1 MRKRLNGQWILGLV
15 LMLIILLTACG
26 QNAEKKWQEQY
37 DLGVRYLSE
46 GNYEE
51 AIIAFTAAIEIDP
64 KRYEAYEYL
73 INSYIN
79 MQEFSNARMCL
90 LNGLDNTE
98 SQELLAQAKEL
109 GWYVPN
115 PDDEVEWHDK
125 TFEEMLRQ
133 GLGKPNGSIFVR
145 ELEQIESLT
154 ILGNTHI
161 YINEESNHTWTSPQ
175 VGLHYYTVDG
185 VDYYEQGQITSLQDL
200 MWFPN
205 LKTLTVDANQ
215 ITDLAPLAGCPAL
228 EELSLNCN
236 NIDDIS
242 PLAALTEL
250 KSLALRYNRIQDI
263 SSVSQMT
270 KLTYLGVSANQIYDI
285 SSLKFLTNLENL
297 NLWNNQIT
305 DISAIA
311 PLTALTVLRI
321 SDNQISDISPLAGMT
336 KLKYLSISNN
346 QISDITPLSGLEKL
360 ETLHTSGNR
369 IRNWSPIT
377 HLPEGVVT
385 GMNQQN

>member
-1 MRKRLNGQWILGLV
+1 MRRSLSIAISIILSVLV
-15 LMLIILLTACG
+15 LSACG
-26 QNAEKKWQEQY
+26 QSQEAQWQEQY

-46 GNYEE
+46 GNYED

-64 KRYEAYEYL
+64 KRYEVYEYL
-73 INSYIN
+73 MNSYIDIG
-79 MQEFSNARMCL
+79 EYSNARRCL
-90 LNGLDNTE
+90 LNGLDNTG
-98 SQELLAQAKEL
+98 SKELLAQIKEL
-109 GWYVPN
+109 GWYIPD
-115 PDDEVEWHDK
+115 PDDLVEWHDK
-125 TFEEMLRQ
+125 AFEEMIRQ
-133 GLGKPNGSIFVR
+133 GLGKPDGSIFAC
-145 ELEQIESLT
+145 ELEQVESLT

-161 YINEESNHTWTSPQ
+161 YINEESSHTWTSPQ

-205 LKTLTVDANQ
+205 LKTLTIDANQ
-215 ITDLAPLAGCPAL
+215 ITDLVPLAGRLLL
-228 EELSLNCN
+228 EELSLNYN
-236 NIDDIS
+236 NIVDIS
-242 PLAALTEL
+242 PLTALTEL
-250 KSLALRYNRIQDI
+250 NSLALRYNSIQDI

-285 SSLKFLTNLENL
+285 SPLEALTNLENL

-305 DISAIA
+305 NISAIA
-311 PLTALTVLRI
+311 PLTGLTVLRI

-336 KLKYLSISNN
+336 NLKYLSISNN
-346 QISDITPLSGLEKL
+346 RISDITPLSGLEKL
-360 ETLHTSGNR
+360 ETLHTSGNQ

-385 GMNQQN
+385 GMNQQD

>member
-1 MRKRLNGQWILGLV
+1 
-15 LMLIILLTACG
+15 
-26 QNAEKKWQEQY
+26 
-37 DLGVRYLSE
+37 
-46 GNYEE
+46 
-51 AIIAFTAAIEIDP
+51 
-64 KRYEAYEYL
+64 
-73 INSYIN
+73 
-79 MQEFSNARMCL
+79 MCL
-90 LNGLDNTE
+90 LNGLDHTE

-125 TFEEMLRQ
+125 AFEGMLRQ

-270 KLTYLGVSANQIYDI
+270 
-285 SSLKFLTNLENL
+285 
-297 NLWNNQIT
+297 NQIT